1 MYLEPNEYSRPGTSL
16 DTVKGVVIH
25 YVGNPGTTAEQNR
38 SYFGKIFHET
48 MGKTPQ
54 EFLIHYRMTKACQL
68 LKSTQM
74 SIKDI
79 AAAVGYPNQLH
90 FSRAFHQ
97 ILGASPR
104 AWRNEHFSK

>member
-1 MYLEPNEYSRPGTSL
+1 M
-16 DTVKGVVIH
+16 D
-25 YVGNPGTTAEQNR
+25 
-38 SYFGKIFHET
+38 ET
-48 MGKTPQ
+48 RGKTPQ
-54 EFLIHYRMTKACQL
+54 EFLIHDRMTKACQL

-97 ILGASPR
+97 KIGASPR
-104 AWRNEHFSK
+104 AWRNEHFSI